1 MPGDEIY
8 LSETRKMLVDCNS
21 LSEVRAARAQK
32 SQNSHQN
39 GTFNCLRSYGARAA
53 EFRVH
58 QLLCPKSL
66 PGATDIDGLRTTCAD
81 R

>member
-39 GTFNCLRSYGARAA
+39 GTFNCLRSYENLGGR
-53 EFRVH
+53 F
-58 QLLCPKSL
+58 C
-66 PGATDIDGLRTTCAD
+66 
-81 R
+81 

>member
-39 GTFNCLRSYGARAA
+39 GTFNCLRSYENLGGQ
-53 EFRVH
+53 F
-58 QLLCPKSL
+58 C
-66 PGATDIDGLRTTCAD
+66 
-81 R
+81 